1 MRLWFCTAEA
11 EGEGAMKSRRER
23 LSKISLTDQ
32 EKKWIS
38 DEIKAFYLDE
48 RGEDIGII
56 EQQQLMDLFV
66 EKLGPVIYDKGLD
79 DAIKWYRRQMENLES
94 DYYLL
99 YKKEGLR

>member
-1 MRLWFCTAEA
+1 MRRR
-11 EGEGAMKSRRER
+11 KS
-23 LSKISLTDQ
+23 LSSISLTDE
-32 EKKWIS
+32 EKKWIA

-56 EQQQLMDLFV
+56 EQQQLIDLFV

-79 DAIKWYRRQMENLES
+79 DARKWYQRQMENLES

>member
-1 MRLWFCTAEA
+1 MRLWCCTVET

-23 LSKISLTDQ
+23 LSKIPLTDQ

-38 DEIKAFYLDE
+38 DEIKAFYLDK

-56 EQQQLMDLFV
+56 EQQQLLDLFV
-66 EKLGPVIYDKGLD
+66 EQLGPLLYDKGLD
-79 DAIKWYRRQMENLES
+79 DARKWYQRQMENLES

-99 YKKEGLR
+99 YKGNGLR